1 MFKELLELV
10 DLDLHA
16 AGDTQGCP
24 QFHVMP
30 RFVRDLPDNGKEV
43 RILQLRLE
51 SRLYIFSHLFYLDT
65 IDESSFDVLAEGKQ
79 ALGR

>member
-1 MFKELLELV
+1 LFKELLELV

-43 RILQLRLE
+43 RILQLVGK
-51 SRLYIFSHLFYLDT
+51 SVVHFFSFYLDT
-65 IDESSFDVLAEGKQ
+65 IDESSFDVPAEGKQ